1 MPQPH
6 PLVIGH
12 RGAPGY
18 RPEHSRSSYDLALAM
33 GVDAVEPDIV
43 VSRDGVLVVRHEN
56 EISGTTDVA
65 DRLEYAA
72 RRTTKT
78 IDGAELTG
86 WFTEDFTWDELSTLR
101 CRERLPKLRA
111 SSASFDDQQPILRLR
126 DVLDLVRAGSFE
138 QGREIGVVLEI
149 KHATYFASIGWDV
162 AALVDA
168 ELREA
173 GWAAGELPLTIE
185 AFEST
190 VLRQLQERGI
200 PAVYIYLLEAAGRP
214 FDLVSAQGKA
224 APTYRQTAAP
234 EGLDTLVGVV
244 DGDQRGQAHDPRARQ
259 AGAHRGALVA
269 RRRRARARAACL
281 HLDVPAREQLPDRA
295 VPGAGRPGRVR
306 RLGIGMGCDPGCRHR
321 RRLRRPCG
329 SGRGVLPGSVTVAV
343 LDLVDRDGGTEAVL
357 TVRLPAH
364 LSAPEVR
371 HWLDLGIRD
380 RWTQTF
386 ERLEL

>member
-1 MPQPH
+1 MPRTH

-18 RPEHSRSSYDLALAM
+18 RPEHSRSSYELALQL
-33 GVDAVEPDIV
+33 GVDAVEPDVV

-65 DRLEYAA
+65 DRPEFAD
-72 RRTTKT
+72 RRATKT

-149 KHATYFASIGWDV
+149 KHATYFAAIGWDV

-173 GWAAGELPLTIE
+173 GWASGELPLTIE
-185 AFEST
+185 SFEST
-190 VLRQLQERGI
+190 VLFALQERGI
-200 PAVYIYLLEAAGRP
+200 RGSYVYLLEDAGRP
-214 FDLVSAQGKA
+214 FDLFSAHGKA
-224 APTYRQTAAP
+224 SLTYRQTAAP
-234 EGLDTLVGVV
+234 EGLDGLVG
-244 DGDQRGQAHDPRARQ
+244 R
-259 AGAHRGALVA
+259 
-269 RRRRARARAACL
+269 
-281 HLDVPAREQLPDRA
+281 
-295 VPGAGRPGRVR
+295 
-306 RLGIGMGCDPGCRHR
+306 
-321 RRLRRPCG
+321 
-329 SGRGVLPGSVTVAV
+329 
-343 LDLVDRDGGTEAVL
+343 
-357 TVRLPAH
+357 
-364 LSAPEVR
+364 
-371 HWLDLGIRD
+371 
-380 RWTQTF
+380 
-386 ERLEL
+386 